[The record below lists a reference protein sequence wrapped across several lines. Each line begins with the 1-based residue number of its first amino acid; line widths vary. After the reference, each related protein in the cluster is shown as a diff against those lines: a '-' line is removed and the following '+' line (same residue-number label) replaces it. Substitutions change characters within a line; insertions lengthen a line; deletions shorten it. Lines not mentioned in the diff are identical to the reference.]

1 MSYCLHDDN
10 KQQGDNIMRPVD
22 RIVSRLE
29 NELSEIITSNL
40 QGEEKKQKMRIIV
53 ERLNKAYILLDK
65 CNNR

>member
-1 MSYCLHDDN
+1 
-10 KQQGDNIMRPVD
+10 MRPVD

-40 QGEEKKQKMRIIV
+40 QGEEKRQKMRIIV